1 MGGIIMVGGGFDA
14 AEKQLGCSSSTFPNL
29 LIDLVRT
36 ALFGPA
42 IDDVVSLLR
51 CPSGE
56 VA

>member
-1 MGGIIMVGGGFDA
+1 MGGIIMVGGGFAA
-14 AEKQLGCSSSTFPNL
+14 AEKQLRYLSSTWLNL

-42 IDDVVSLLR
+42 IDDVSSLLR